1 MNRKTRITAAGLML
15 LSLLLLF
22 ACSKQDEG
30 LLVGTLERERI
41 ELKAESNEPII
52 SRHVSDGQAVQAG
65 DLVLQQDPS
74 KPRARL
80 DQYIAQ
86 RDQAAARMAELKRGP
101 RSEAILETEARLAAA
116 KAQTFKARSDLN
128 RSQELFNQG
137 LSSQAALDQAE
148 SNWKSNSEQENAI
161 RQSLAAQQ
169 HGTTLEELQQA
180 EAIWQ
185 AADAQVALAE
195 LDLARSELR
204 TPVSG
209 RLDKLLYQV
218 GERPAAGAT
227 VAVVLDDKRVYA
239 RVYVPEPLRSSI
251 TPGKE
256 LVVQVDG
263 VSTSLTGIVR
273 WVSADASF
281 TPYFALT
288 EHDRSRLSYLAE
300 IDLPDTA
307 KALPSGLPLT
317 VPVQGFE
324 NSP

>member
-1 MNRKTRITAAGLML
+1 MNRKTRNTAKGLML
-15 LSLLLLF
+15 LAFPLLF
-22 ACSKQDEG
+22 ACSERDVNR
-30 LLVGTLERERI
+30 LVGTLERDRI

-52 SRHVSDGQAVQAG
+52 SRHVVDGQLVQAG

-80 DQYIAQ
+80 DRYIAQ
-86 RDQAAARMAELKRGP
+86 RVQAAARMAELKRGP
-101 RSEAILETEARLAAA
+101 RPEAILETEARLAAA
-116 KAQTFKARSDLN
+116 VAQTAKARSDLD
-128 RSQELFNQG
+128 RARELFNQG
-137 LSSQAALDQAE
+137 LSSQATLDLAE
-148 SNWKSNSEQENAI
+148 SNWKTNSEQEKAI

-180 EAIWQ
+180 EAVWQ
-185 AADAQVALAE
+185 AADAEVALAE

-209 RLDKLLYQV
+209 RLDKLLYLV

-227 VAVVLDDKRVYA
+227 VAVVLDDKRVFA
-239 RVYVPEPLRSSI
+239 RVYVPEPLRASI

-256 LVVQVDG
+256 LTVLVDG
-263 VSTSLTGIVR
+263 VESGLKGTVR

-288 EHDRSRLSYLAE
+288 EHDRTRLSYLAE
-300 IDLPDTA
+300 IDLPEAANT
-307 KALPSGLPLT
+307 LPSGLPLN
-317 VPVQGFE
+317 VPVQGLK

>member
-1 MNRKTRITAAGLML
+1 MNRKTRNMATGLML
-15 LSLLLLF
+15 LGLPLVF
-22 ACSKQDEG
+22 ACSEQDEN
-30 LLVGTLERERI
+30 LLVGTLERDRI

-52 SRHVSDGQAVQAG
+52 SRHVVDGQLVQAG

-80 DQYIAQ
+80 DRYIAQ

-116 KAQTFKARSDLN
+116 EAQTTKARSDLD
-128 RSQELFNQG
+128 RARELFNQG
-137 LSSQAALDQAE
+137 LSSQASLDLAE
-148 SNWKSNSEQENAI
+148 SNWKTNSGQEKAI

-169 HGTTLEELQQA
+169 HGTTMEELQQA
-180 EAIWQ
+180 EAVWQ
-185 AADAQVALAE
+185 AAEAELALAE

-239 RVYVPEPLRSSI
+239 RVYVPEPLRASI

-256 LVVQVDG
+256 LTVLVDG
-263 VSTSLTGIVR
+263 IESGLKGTVR

-288 EHDRSRLSYLAE
+288 EHDRTRLSYLAE
-300 IDLPDTA
+300 IDLPEAANT
-307 KALPSGLPLT
+307 LPSGLPLN
-317 VPVQGFE
+317 VPVQE
-324 NSP
+324 MKNSP